1 MIKKSIT
8 LIVCLMFL
16 AGCAT
21 PGKLYPNFVQQNKAL
36 KKVTVFLDVSFM
48 KDGMEQGMIM
58 DVDQNVDLLELLAG
72 QIRKELPVKG
82 YTVNGLYALAGT
94 IMVNSNTMPVEIR
107 GSKGDD
113 IPYADKAFH
122 ESGISLE
129 DLRTALWALVQAGN
143 KKKPEQENSVVH
155 EVASLKSPEDPDAY
169 IFVRSGGVQVGFMKQ
184 MGQAFGSAL
193 ATAGFMYGYSV
204 GQITTYLYVVDASTG
219 ELLWEDSFTQQSSSS
234 TSWAVADEI
243 RGIIKRFPA
252 R

>member
-16 AGCAT
+16 AGCAS
-21 PGKLYPNFVQQNKAL
+21 PGKLYPNFVQQNKEL

-48 KDGMEQGMIM
+48 KDGMERGMIM
-58 DVDQNVDLLELLAG
+58 DVDQNIDLLDLLSE
-72 QIRKELPVKG
+72 QIRKELPAKG
-82 YTVNGLYALAGT
+82 YAVNALYALSGT
-94 IMVNSNTMPVEIR
+94 IMVNLNTMPVEIIGR
-107 GSKGDD
+107 KQDD
-113 IPYADKAFH
+113 IPYADKAFE
-122 ESGISLE
+122 ESGIPLE
-129 DLRTALWALVQAGN
+129 DVRTALWALVRAGN
-143 KKKPEQENSVVH
+143 KSKPQQPNSVVH

-219 ELLWEDSFTQQSSSS
+219 ELIWEDSITQQSSSS
-234 TSWAVADEI
+234 TRWAVADEI
-243 RGIIKRFPA
+243 RGIIKRLPA